1 MTLMQNLKMSALVAL
16 VRFDKGPMA
25 TISIEAGCDRI
36 ENTSSYIYRYSTVE
50 AEYVVVFVAAQ
61 VPKIGDSI
69 VDGVHVPLVGYK
81 INNDP
86 GFQAD
91 KCYSDY

>member
-1 MTLMQNLKMSALVAL
+1 
-16 VRFDKGPMA
+16 MA
-25 TISIEAGCDRI
+25 TISIEGGCTRI
-36 ENTSSYIYRYSTVE
+36 QGTNSYTYRYTDSTT
-50 AEYVVVFVAAQ
+50 EYLIVFTAVA

-86 GFQAD
+86 GFQA
-91 KCYSDY
+91 KKH